1 MVLLLST
8 VMLVTIDANQNYV
21 SAQYEKSILEN
32 MPLISALGPSD
43 SEEESSSSNDVSFS
57 DNTDNISLHQDPLSS
72 EEEAELEDELL
83 SSDDVS
89 NNDNSDDSDSQQDT
103 SSTEEDEVEDE
114 DAQTNPLRE
123 QIRNRINGTL
133 SASEL
138 TIP

>member
-21 SAQYEKSILEN
+21 SAQYDPSILE
-32 MPLISALGPSD
+32 IPSD
-43 SEEESSSSNDVSFS
+43 SEEGLLSSNDVSNN
-57 DNTDNISLHQDPLSS
+57 DNTGNINFHQDPLSN
-72 EEEAELEDELL
+72 EEADELKDELL
-83 SSDDVS
+83 SSNDVS

-103 SSTEEDEVEDE
+103 SSTEEDELEDE
-114 DAQTNPLRE
+114 GALTNPLGE

-133 SASEL
+133 SAFGS